1 MQQKVLVGTK
11 DGLRRLG
18 GDGQVHMAGHQ
29 VSALSRDASGWWAI
43 VDGREVWRRAADG
56 EWARAASVENLTAN
70 CLLPT
75 ANGVFVGTS
84 EAHLFRLRAG
94 TVELVLAFDE
104 VEGRQSW
111 FTPWGGP
118 PDVRSISAAPSGA
131 FYANVHVGGV
141 VRSSDG
147 GSSWE
152 PTLDIHADVHQV
164 MLHPA
169 SGLVLAASARGL
181 AVSDDDGGSWRF
193 DTGGLHGNYQRAV
206 AVAGETVLVSAS
218 TGPFTSEAAVY
229 RRPLRSDGLFD
240 RCQMGLPEWFPSNID
255 TFCLAASESTAA
267 FGTQEGSVFVSS
279 DEGESWTTVAEG
291 LPPVQCVALE

>member
-1 MQQKVLVGTK
+1 MEQNILVGTE
-11 DGLRRLG
+11 DGLRQLG
-18 GDGQVHMAGHQ
+18 GDGGVHMAGHQ
-29 VSALSRDASGWWAI
+29 VSALTRDDSGWWAI
-43 VDGREVWRRAADG
+43 ADGREVWRREADG
-56 EWARAASVENLTAN
+56 EWIRAASVENLRAN
-70 CLLPT
+70 CLLPVVG
-75 ANGVFVGTS
+75 GVFIGTS
-84 EAHLFRLRAG
+84 DAHLFLVQGG
-94 TVELVLAFDE
+94 TVKLVVAFDE
-104 VEGRQSW
+104 VEGRDSW

-118 PDVRSISAAPSGA
+118 PDVRSISAAASGA

-141 VRSSDG
+141 VRSGDG

-164 MLHPA
+164 MLHLT

-193 DTGGLHGNYQRAV
+193 DTEGLHGSYQRAV
-206 AVAGETVLVSAS
+206 AVAGGTVLVSAS
-218 TGPFTSEAAVY
+218 TGPSTSQAAVY
-229 RRPLRSDGLFD
+229 RKPLGNDGPFD
-240 RCQMGLPEWFPSNID
+240 RCQTGLPEWFPSNID

-267 FGTQEGSVFVSS
+267 FGTHEGSVFVSS